1 MMDNG
6 SRRPHVVTKEAYD
19 LLCEPLCA
27 SDLRDLHELLSKPS
41 VKKYFANTFGAESEM
56 DVDWTKKVWA
66 PYVEFLTGRNE
77 KGEDIPDKP
86 GVFFS
91 SCSSWVA
98 NFDPEICA
106 DAPETRPE
114 ELWKRSLKDLP
125 LRGNIV
131 MLYLNWGGDLSR
143 KRSADDN
150 GDWTGLYG
158 SEKES
163 KSQRSVAWRNFHTK
177 KEVTQW
183 RDPHS
188 RFSAMAA
195 GPIAGAYWTDFYK
208 FIPTP
213 DQSSLN
219 NFLKFAKNEKIY
231 DELEKL
237 MLTLFDHE
245 LERLDGN
252 AHPTPSQESHDFNRL
267 ILATTDSYDI
277 LRSHDLSKYGFKPLK
292 PWCLIRWPH
301 HSGSN
306 PGTFKATTLAYAY
319 GRVERALEY
328 VEQRNPDEAWP
339 WPWPFEAVIGK
350 KGSAHLIPASD
361 TLPSLYYWLAEGC
374 GAGHPVLLERAMGR
388 AGNYF
393 DASDKVVSGLLDDAS
408 DAALEAW
415 KGNKGSKASKVCFAS
430 VKEALFGAGG
440 PHEWFENDDDKD
452 VKSKL
457 AENELAEFESWFD
470 AQTRTR
476 KKTVDWLC
484 GFSGVMK
491 RPVYPLLRDA
501 FAGLKNSGSDNKV
514 LDELVRKLAELDDQ
528 ALTDLLKELL
538 SEQGTSADEA
548 GLRAVKLDVGQGSIK
563 KAYEAELKK
572 FWKELKEI
580 AEKEGALT
588 AQRVLDCLVR
598 KTVFTKEDVDA
609 AFLLGWRSE
618 DKLVPFFKDGE
629 WRVPD
634 AFDKTLMPAP
644 KDLVSVKKELG
655 EMRKKQG

>member
-6 SRRPHVVTKEAYD
+6 SRRPHVVTKGAYD

-301 HSGSN
+301 HSPSN
-306 PGTFKATTLAYAY
+306 AGLFKATALAYAY

-328 VEQRNPDEAWP
+328 AEGASHKWS
-339 WPWPFEAVIGK
+339 WPFGAYLGSESAVEFRGSSHSLLEWFK
-350 KGSAHLIPASD
+350 KGFPEDWHEGAVDFDKSGVLHCYKRYSALVEKKNAEGE
-361 TLPSLYYWLAEGC
+361 TLLKSKDAIVADAKKALAEY
-374 GAGHPVLLERAMGR
+374 RA
-388 AGNYF
+388 A
-393 DASDKVVSGLLDDAS
+393 DAIDAVKS
-408 DAALEAW
+408 VMYKD
-415 KGNKGSKASKVCFAS
+415 GSKPSAEDYDQFFRVEVERSQAFRRLKPSKGRNGNPGKSLEQKQVEF
-430 VKEALFGAGG
+430 VVFKALHWKDLVA
-440 PHEWFENDDDKD
+440 EDD
-452 VKSKL
+452 V
-457 AENELAEFESWFD
+457 N
-470 AQTRTR
+470 
-476 KKTVDWLC
+476 
-484 GFSGVMK
+484 
-491 RPVYPLLRDA
+491 
-501 FAGLKNSGSDNKV
+501 
-514 LDELVRKLAELDDQ
+514 
-528 ALTDLLKELL
+528 
-538 SEQGTSADEA
+538 
-548 GLRAVKLDVGQGSIK
+548 
-563 KAYEAELKK
+563 
-572 FWKELKEI
+572 
-580 AEKEGALT
+580 
-588 AQRVLDCLVR
+588 
-598 KTVFTKEDVDA
+598 A

-618 DKLVPFFKDGE
+618 DKLMPFFKDGE
-629 WRVPD
+629 WHVPD
-634 AFDKTLMPAP
+634 AFDETSLMPAP
-644 KDLVSVKKELG
+644 KDLVSVKKELKG
-655 EMRKKQG
+655 YRPHLYPKTPDRSFRMRTLYRHDRE

>member
-1 MMDNG
+1 MSQFFGRGVRKWVSIMMDNG

-183 RDPHS
+183 RAPRS
-188 RFSAMAA
+188 RFFAMAA

-252 AHPTPSQESHDFNRL
+252 AHPTPSQESRDFNRL
-267 ILATTDSYDI
+267 ILATTDPYDI

-301 HSGSN
+301 HSGQSA
-306 PGTFKATTLAYAY
+306 TFKATTLAYAY
-319 GRVERALEY
+319 GRVARALWRLDACDDKSY
-328 VEQRNPDEAWP
+328 FEAGS
-339 WPWPFEAVIGK
+339 WPWPF
-350 KGSAHLIPASD
+350 
-361 TLPSLYYWLAEGC
+361 
-374 GAGHPVLLERAMGR
+374 
-388 AGNYF
+388 
-393 DASDKVVSGLLDDAS
+393 
-408 DAALEAW
+408 
-415 KGNKGSKASKVCFAS
+415 
-430 VKEALFGAGG
+430 
-440 PHEWFENDDDKD
+440 
-452 VKSKL
+452 
-457 AENELAEFESWFD
+457 
-470 AQTRTR
+470 
-476 KKTVDWLC
+476 
-484 GFSGVMK
+484 GF
-491 RPVYPLLRDA
+491 
-501 FAGLKNSGSDNKV
+501 
-514 LDELVRKLAELDDQ
+514 
-528 ALTDLLKELL
+528 ELL
-538 SEQGTSADEA
+538 SGTLKAADNTTLHDWLARGSKSAIFNEYMYPELARRKDA
-548 GLRAVKLDVGQGSIK
+548 PCKFPKKSTKNPTSTSYVKC
-563 KAYEAELKK
+563 AEAEKKYPDESATHIVERILIDFTKDKDGEVQKEWKNLKK
-572 FWKELKEI
+572 SFAGENPS
-580 AEKEGALT
+580 
-588 AQRVLDCLVR
+588 
-598 KTVFTKEDVDA
+598 TKDVIDRIYA
-609 AFLLGWRSE
+609 KKMTTSSRCDTAFLLGWCSE
-618 DKLVPFFKDGE
+618 ELLLENGSFG
-629 WRVPD
+629 
-634 AFDKTLMPAP
+634 FDETLMPPIDVLDGLIDVLNRRNAN
-644 KDLVSVKKELG
+644 KLDVVKRCA
-655 EMRKKQG
+655 RKRLEHRSEHAE

>member
-6 SRRPHVVTKEAYD
+6 SRRPHVVTKKAYD
-19 LLCEPLCA
+19 LLCKPLCP
-27 SDLRDLHELLSKPS
+27 SDLWDLHELLSKPS

-56 DVDWTKKVWA
+56 DVDWTKKVWT

-77 KGEDIPDKP
+77 KGEDITDKP

-106 DAPETRPE
+106 DDPETRPE

-163 KSQRSVAWRNFHTK
+163 KSQCSVAWRNFHTK

-213 DQSSLN
+213 DRSSLN

-301 HSGSN
+301 HSPSN
-306 PGTFKATTLAYAY
+306 GGWFKATALAYAY

-328 VEQRNPDEAWP
+328 AEGASHKWS
-339 WPWPFEAVIGK
+339 WPFGAYLGSEGAVEFRGPDHSLLEWFKEGFPEDGHKGAVDFDKSGVLHCYKRYSALVEKKNAEGKTLLKSKDAIVADAKKVLASGEVDAIDAVKSVMYKDGSKPSAEATK
-350 KGSAHLIPASD
+350 EFEEECSQAFRR
-361 TLPSLYYWLAEGC
+361 LPSKG
-374 GAGHPVLLERAMGR
+374 GKSLEQQQVE
-388 AGNYF
+388 F
-393 DASDKVVSGLLDDAS
+393 VV
-408 DAALEAW
+408 
-415 KGNKGSKASKVCFAS
+415 
-430 VKEALFGAGG
+430 EALHWKDLVA
-440 PHEWFENDDDKD
+440 EDD
-452 VKSKL
+452 V
-457 AENELAEFESWFD
+457 N
-470 AQTRTR
+470 
-476 KKTVDWLC
+476 
-484 GFSGVMK
+484 
-491 RPVYPLLRDA
+491 
-501 FAGLKNSGSDNKV
+501 
-514 LDELVRKLAELDDQ
+514 
-528 ALTDLLKELL
+528 
-538 SEQGTSADEA
+538 
-548 GLRAVKLDVGQGSIK
+548 
-563 KAYEAELKK
+563 
-572 FWKELKEI
+572 
-580 AEKEGALT
+580 
-588 AQRVLDCLVR
+588 
-598 KTVFTKEDVDA
+598 A

-634 AFDKTLMPAP
+634 VFDKTLMPAP

-655 EMRKKQG
+655 KMRKKQG